1 MPAKLIKPYTK
12 ALNTSS
18 VLQRKVGNTYWQVF
32 IMEKH
37 QSTVFVSRVMNMHFI
52 SVVTDL
58 SKISLGSNTLKAAFW
73 KPRVKYHWLPG
84 AS

>member
-1 MPAKLIKPYTK
+1 
-12 ALNTSS
+12 
-18 VLQRKVGNTYWQVF
+18 
-32 IMEKH
+32 MEKH

-73 KPRVKYHWLPG
+73 KPRVKYHWFPG